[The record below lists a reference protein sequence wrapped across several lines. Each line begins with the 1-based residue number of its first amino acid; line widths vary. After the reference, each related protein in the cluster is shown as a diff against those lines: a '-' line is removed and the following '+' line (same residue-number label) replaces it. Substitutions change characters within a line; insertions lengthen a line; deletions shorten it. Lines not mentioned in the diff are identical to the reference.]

1 MSSSNDKTQPAESST
16 EKTVTPEAIPGTRK
30 RDRPTPEGDDLN
42 PTRYGDWSKNGRC
55 IDF

>member
-1 MSSSNDKTQPAESST
+1 MSQDNDKTQAPVDAE
-16 EKTVTPEAIPGTRK
+16 EKTITPEAIPGTRK

-42 PTRYGDWSKNGRC
+42 PTRYGDWSTNGRC